1 MRWDPLG
8 PQFLLDVHF
17 SFISFRVLITIRND
31 SIHGMRDS
39 FNKCVIA
46 LLLLTRKGDRSDEIH
61 RQTEN
66 FQFLVF
72 SICFYFHNFHNSEQR
87 LCMSSNNLIFVKTF
101 LHTKCQLTEMICSV
115 VWLRSVFS
123 TDDGHSKRQQN
134 NNNKDNH
141 AWAATEQ
148 VKDIF
153 HLYGAL
159 MWPFEWCS
167 RAQERWKMENKTMKF
182 KTIGENA

>member
-8 PQFLLDVHF
+8 PQFFLRVHF

-66 FQFLVF
+66 FQLVFLVSVF
-72 SICFYFHNFHNSEQR
+72 
-87 LCMSSNNLIFVKTF
+87 IFTIFITPNDYAWARTTWSLSKTF
-101 LHTKCQLTEMICSV
+101 YIQSV
-115 VWLRSVFS
+115 SWRRWFVRWCDCGQFSVQMMVIRN
-123 TDDGHSKRQQN
+123 D
-134 NNNKDNH
+134 
-141 AWAATEQ
+141 
-148 VKDIF
+148 
-153 HLYGAL
+153 
-159 MWPFEWCS
+159 
-167 RAQERWKMENKTMKF
+167 NKTTTTKITMLEQQQSKWKIF
-182 KTIGENA
+182 FIFMGL